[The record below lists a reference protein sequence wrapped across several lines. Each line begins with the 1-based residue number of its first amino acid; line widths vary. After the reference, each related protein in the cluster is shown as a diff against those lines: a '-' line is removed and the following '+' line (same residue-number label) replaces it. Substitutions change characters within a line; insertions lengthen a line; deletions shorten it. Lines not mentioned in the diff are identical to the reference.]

1 MKLTHGLISAD
12 DRVQET
18 PETWTAYISAQ
29 QWGDNIP
36 HLEKRDDGS
45 QFWVVAGQPL
55 DDRPLADAGA
65 LMPDRNQ
72 LPQRWE
78 DVPAAAYDPAE
89 RLRAMDADGV
99 DAQALYPSMSGG
111 SGEVLG
117 AIKDPELQL
126 ACVQA
131 YNNWLIDVWTKQSP
145 RFIPQC
151 LVPINYPNAAAT
163 EAARAIELGHRGVIL
178 PGTPWDLQDVPHI
191 NDPAWDPL
199 WNVCQDSEVPVCFP
213 SGSTQKLRLQAW
225 DDFSPVLTDAIN
237 AITGPVSSVPI
248 LANLLF
254 SRILT
259 RFPTLKFVLSD
270 TSLAWGAYLVETA
283 DHQFERQ
290 RLHRE
295 GYDLKPSEL
304 FRRQCYMTGWYDR
317 AGLQVRSYLGVENIL
332 WQTNFPRA
340 TSTWPNTRQ
349 YIQRSFANIP
359 DAERQQILTQN
370 PTTLYHL

>member
-1 MKLTHGLISAD
+1 MNLTHGLISAA

-18 PETWTAYISAQ
+18 PETWTAYISSQ

-36 HLEKRDDGS
+36 HLEQRDDGS
-45 QFWVVAGQPL
+45 QFWVVAGQTL
-55 DDRPLADAGA
+55 DDRPLAETGA

-72 LPQRWE
+72 LPQHWD
-78 DVPAAAYDPAE
+78 DVPPAAYDPAQ

-99 DAQALYPSMSGG
+99 DAQVLYPTLSGG

-117 AIKDPELQL
+117 AIEDPELQL

-131 YNNWLIDVWTKQSP
+131 YNNWLIDAWAKQSP

-151 LVPINYPNAAAT
+151 LVPINDPNAAAT
-163 EAARAIELGHRGVIL
+163 EAARALELGHRGVIL

-199 WNVCQDSEVPVCFP
+199 WNVCQDANVPVCFN
-213 SGSTQKLRLQAW
+213 SGATEKLRLQAW
-225 DDFSPVLTDAIN
+225 ENFSPVLTDAIN

-290 RLHRE
+290 RLHLE

-359 DAERQQILTQN
+359 KSDRQQILTTN
-370 PTTLYHL
+370 PTNLYHP

>member
-1 MKLTHGLISAD
+1 MNPTPTLISVA

-18 PETWTAYISAQ
+18 PETWTAYISSQ
-29 QWGDNIP
+29 QWDDQIP
-36 HLEKRDDGS
+36 HLQERDDGS

-55 DDRPLADAGA
+55 RDQPLAETGA
-65 LMPDRNQ
+65 LMPDRNHN
-72 LPQRWE
+72 PQRWD
-78 DVPAAAYDPAE
+78 DVPPAAYDPAQ
-89 RLRAMDADGV
+89 RIRAMDADGV
-99 DAQALYPSMSGG
+99 DAQALYPSVAGG

-117 AIKDPELQL
+117 AIPDPELQL

-131 YNNWLIDVWTKQSP
+131 YNNWLIDAWAKKSP

-151 LVPINYPNAAAT
+151 LVPINDPTAAAT
-163 EAARAIELGHRGVIL
+163 EAARAIERGHRGVIL
-178 PGTPWDLQDVPHI
+178 PGTPWDLQDVPHV

-199 WNVCQDSEVPVCFP
+199 WNVCQDSQVPVCFH
-213 SGSTQKLRLQAW
+213 SGATQKLRLQAW

-259 RFPTLKFVLSD
+259 RFPTLKFVLAD

-290 RLHRE
+290 RLHNE

-349 YIQRSFANIP
+349 YIQRSFADIP
-359 DAERQQILTQN
+359 ADERAKMLAGN
-370 PTTLYHL
+370 AATLYRL

>member
-1 MKLTHGLISAD
+1 MQPPHNLISVD
-12 DRVQET
+12 DKIQET
-18 PETWTAYISAQ
+18 PETWTAYISQQ
-29 QWGDNIP
+29 QWGDQIP
-36 HLEKRDDGS
+36 HLEARANGS
-45 QFWVVAGQPL
+45 QYWVVAGQPL
-55 DDRPLADAGA
+55 HDRPLAETGA
-65 LMPDRNQ
+65 LMPDRNDA
-72 LPQRWE
+72 PQRWDE
-78 DVPAAAYDPAE
+78 VPAAAYDPAE

-99 DAQALYPSMSGG
+99 DAQVLYPSLAGN
-111 SGEVLG
+111 SGEILG
-117 AIKDPELQL
+117 SIEDPALQL

-131 YNNWLIDVWTKQSP
+131 YNNWLIDAWANHSP

-151 LVPINYPNAAAT
+151 LVPINGPQAAAT
-163 EAARAIELGHRGVIL
+163 EASRAIDLGHRGVIL
-178 PGTPWDLQDVPHI
+178 PGTPWNLQDVPHI

-199 WNVCQDSEVPVCFP
+199 WNVCQDAKVPVCFH
-213 SGSTQKLRLQAW
+213 SGATKTLRLEAW

-290 RLHRE
+290 RLHNE

-359 DAERQQILTQN
+359 PAERQQILSTN
-370 PTTLYHL
+370 ATTLYHL

>member
-1 MKLTHGLISAD
+1 MNPTPTLISVA

-29 QWGDNIP
+29 QWGDQIP
-36 HLEKRDDGS
+36 HLQERDDGS

-55 DDRPLADAGA
+55 ADHPLAETGA
-65 LMPDRNQ
+65 LMPDRNHN
-72 LPQRWE
+72 PQRWD
-78 DVPAAAYDPAE
+78 DVPPAAYDPVQ

-99 DAQALYPSMSGG
+99 DAQALYPSVAGG

-117 AIKDPELQL
+117 AIADPELQL

-131 YNNWLIDVWTKQSP
+131 YNNWLIDAWAKKSP

-151 LVPINYPNAAAT
+151 LVPINDPNAAAA
-163 EAARAIELGHRGVIL
+163 EAARAIERGHRGVIL
-178 PGTPWDLQDVPHI
+178 PGTPWDLQDVPHV
-191 NDPAWDPL
+191 NDPAWDSL
-199 WNVCQDSEVPVCFP
+199 WNVCQDSEVPVCFH
-213 SGSTQKLRLQAW
+213 SGATQKLRLQAW

-259 RFPTLKFVLSD
+259 RFPTLKFVLAD

-290 RLHRE
+290 RLHNE

-349 YIQRSFANIP
+349 YIQRSFADIP
-359 DAERQQILTQN
+359 ANERSKMLAGN
-370 PTTLYHL
+370 AATLYHL

>member
-1 MKLTHGLISAD
+1 MNLTHGLISAD
-12 DRVQET
+12 DKVQET
-18 PETWTAYISAQ
+18 PETWTSYISSQ
-29 QWGDNIP
+29 QWGDRIP
-36 HLEKRDDGS
+36 HLQERDDGS

-55 DDRPLADAGA
+55 HDRPLAETGA

-72 LPQRWE
+72 LPQRWDE
-78 DVPAAAYDPAE
+78 VPPAAYDPGE

-99 DAQALYPSMSGG
+99 DAQVLYPSLSGN
-111 SGEVLG
+111 SGEILG
-117 AIKDPELQL
+117 AIQDPELQL

-131 YNNWLIDVWTKQSP
+131 YNNWLIDAWATKSP
-145 RFIPQC
+145 RLIPQC
-151 LVPINYPNAAAT
+151 LVPIDDPRAAAT

-178 PGTPWDLQDVPHI
+178 PGTPWNLQDVPHI

-199 WNVCQDSEVPVCFP
+199 WNVCQEAEVPVCFH
-213 SGSTQKLRLQAW
+213 SGATPNLRLEAW
-225 DDFSPVLTDAIN
+225 DNFSPVLADAIN

-259 RFPTLKFVLSD
+259 RFPSLKYVLSD
-270 TSLAWGAYLVETA
+270 TSLAWGAYLIETA

-290 RLHRE
+290 RLHLE

-349 YIQRSFANIP
+349 YIQRSFAHIP
-359 DAERQQILTQN
+359 DDERQQILTKN
-370 PTTLYHL
+370 PTTLYNP